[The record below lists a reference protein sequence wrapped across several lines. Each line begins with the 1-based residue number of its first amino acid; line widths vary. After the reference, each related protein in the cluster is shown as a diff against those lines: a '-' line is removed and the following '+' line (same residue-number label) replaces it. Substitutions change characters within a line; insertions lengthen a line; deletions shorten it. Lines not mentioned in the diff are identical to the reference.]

1 MGTREIF
8 RQNLKFFRKQKGLT
22 QEKLSELCDC
32 NPNYIAEIERSNA
45 KFPRPETIDSI
56 ATALNI
62 RPAQLFDETSCAS
75 NLVNVAVDDFIEK
88 LTEKICGKIKA
99 DIKND
104 IKTELCEVFSGK

>member
-1 MGTREIF
+1 MTTREILK
-8 RQNLKFFRKQKGLT
+8 RNLKFFRKQANLT
-22 QEKLSELCDC
+22 QEELAEKINCS
-32 NPNYIAEIERSNA
+32 PKYISSIESKNS
-45 KFPRPETIDSI
+45 FPSAETIDSI

-104 IKTELCEVFSGK
+104 IKTEICEVLSER